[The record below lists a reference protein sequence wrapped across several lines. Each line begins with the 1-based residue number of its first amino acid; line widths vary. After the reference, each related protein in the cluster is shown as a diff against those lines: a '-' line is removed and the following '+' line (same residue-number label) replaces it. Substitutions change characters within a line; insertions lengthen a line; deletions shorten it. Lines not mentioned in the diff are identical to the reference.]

1 MTLTSFRTDSALEV
15 LAASLVTHAD
25 REGPLLPILH
35 DLQAALGQIPAEVL
49 KPLAAALQMTEAE
62 VWGVVSFYHDFRRE
76 PAGDRVVK
84 LCRAEAC
91 QARGGEEL
99 AADLL
104 DKAGISWG
112 GTTSDGRLTIDP
124 VYCLGLCACG
134 PAALVDGRPVARL
147 TSSSLQKLAGVA

>member
-1 MTLTSFRTDSALEV
+1 MTLTDASTDSALEV

-35 DLQAALGQIPAEVL
+35 DIQAALGQIPSEVL

-62 VWGVVSFYHDFRRE
+62 VWGVVSFYHDFRQE
-76 PAGDRVVK
+76 PAGERVVK

-91 QARGGEEL
+91 QARGSEEL
-99 AADLL
+99 AEDLL
-104 DKAGISWG
+104 RKAGISWG
-112 GTTSDGRLTIDP
+112 GTTADGRLTIDP

-147 TSSSLQKLAGVA
+147 TPSTLQKLAGVA